1 MIALFLIII
10 EKNGLNMKLYKF
22 TASTKKNSEMFMIS
36 PVLTS
41 FFFFDTIEIS
51 HRIMIQPQNSCV
63 RYKIVCRLRF

>member
-1 MIALFLIII
+1 
-10 EKNGLNMKLYKF
+10 MKLYKF